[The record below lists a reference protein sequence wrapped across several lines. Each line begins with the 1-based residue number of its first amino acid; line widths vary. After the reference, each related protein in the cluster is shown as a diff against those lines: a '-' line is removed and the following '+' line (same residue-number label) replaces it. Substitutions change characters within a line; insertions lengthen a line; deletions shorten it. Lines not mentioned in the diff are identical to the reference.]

1 MAKRRVPRTTPKPP
15 LLPKWLATALAF
27 AVPKLLGGILFKVGA
42 LLAALMGLG

>member
-1 MAKRRVPRTTPKPP
+1 MAKRRVPQSSPKPP
-15 LLPKWLATALAF
+15 LLPKWLAAALAF

>member
-1 MAKRRVPRTTPKPP
+1 MTKRRVPKITTKP

-27 AVPKLLGGILFKVGA
+27 AVPKLLGGILYKVGM